1 MAKPPSAHIGIL
13 EPFIALARYRG
24 MKHFALI
31 PLAALALTGCATLGP
46 DSDGITRARFGETAR
61 IDDLRITPL
70 KLIEDSRCPRDVQCV
85 WAGQVR
91 ISTLITWQS
100 RVQQIEL
107 TQGRP
112 VPIANGTLVLVE
124 VTPETRSNATI
135 NPRDYRFGFRFM
147 RGY

>member
-1 MAKPPSAHIGIL
+1 
-13 EPFIALARYRG
+13 
-24 MKHFALI
+24 MKQFALI
-31 PLAALALTGCATLGP
+31 PLAALALSGCVTLDP
-46 DSDGITRARFGETAR
+46 DNDGITRARFGETAK

-70 KLIEDSRCPRDVQCV
+70 KLLEDSRCPRDVQCV

-91 ISTLITWQS
+91 ISTVITWQS

-112 VPIANGTLVLVE
+112 VPVANGTLTLVE
-124 VTPETRSNATI
+124 VTPEPHSNVTI
-135 NPRDYRFGFRFM
+135 NPRDYRFGFRFT